1 VKNLISSIFSHEIKN
16 ALTSIKFG
24 IEIFDKYEMN
34 PKEKKTF
41 ISDLL
46 NTVNNTMEIL
56 DEYMNFIKFQ
66 FTKKLNYEEINIHE
80 LLNEIKKE
88 LTPLAQ
94 EKSINIYIPKNNI
107 KIISNKF
114 WLKRAIYNIF
124 YNAIKYNKRGGS
136 INIKIEKELF
146 GIYLSISDT
155 GIGINKKSLSSIFK
169 VFHQIDET
177 KKGVGIGLALA
188 KSVIDSFGGQINVRS
203 NEDIG
208 TEFILYI
215 PKSPK
220 EVTIKK
226 IAIGLVPASIVLF
239 LSVSYFPIYSQNYT
253 KSLQGGYIVYT
264 LEDGSILKYSLNSDY
279 EFKANK
285 NLYNTKYTLSSTLK
299 TGDISLKAIKNKASI
314 IVNDREF
321 NNLGTDFEVI
331 KDKNIK
337 VAVFE
342 GKVKSDALK
351 LEKGQGVV
359 ISKKIQIVELL
370 KAPKIIGIKD
380 GYLSFV
386 ASTKAK
392 KYKIII
398 SKDISFK
405 NIEDSFF
412 TMKNNI
418 KLNFKTDA
426 LYYIKVFAYD
436 KYGLP
441 SLPSVVKYINLSHYK
456 KAMNLLNTDINESI
470 LELESSVSTI
480 KDNSSLPYYQLAR
493 IFYNKKDYKT
503 SLKLIKEALKIKK
516 DKKYYY
522 LLLDNYS
529 KLNNIQEI
537 EKTLN
542 KILKIYKNDILLLFY
557 KAKILFNKSN
567 YKEASKVLFKVLQQ
581 KPDFKEANFL
591 MSKTLIKL
599 NKKDEAKYYERLAK

>member
-1 VKNLISSIFSHEIKN
+1 LKNLISSVFSHEIKN
-16 ALTSIKFG
+16 SLTSIKFG
-24 IEIFDKYEMN
+24 IEIFAKYEMS

-41 ISDLL
+41 IADLL
-46 NTVNNTMEIL
+46 NTINNTIEIL
-56 DEYMNFIKFQ
+56 DEYLNFIKFQ
-66 FTKKLNYEEINIHE
+66 FIKKLSYEEINIYE

-88 LTPLAQ
+88 LTPFAQ
-94 EKSINIYIPKNNI
+94 EKSVNIYIPKNDT
-107 KIISNKF
+107 KIISSRF

-136 INIKIEKELF
+136 VNIKIEKELF

-155 GIGINKKSLSSIFK
+155 GIGINKKKLSSIFK

-188 KSVIDSFGGQINVRS
+188 KSVIDSFGGQINVKS

-215 PKSPK
+215 PKKPK

-226 IAIGLVPASIVLF
+226 IAIGLVPASIALF
-239 LSVSYFPIYSQNYT
+239 LSISYFPIYSQNYT
-253 KSLQGGYIVYT
+253 KNIQGGYIVYT
-264 LEDGSILKYSLNSDY
+264 LEDGSILKYSLNSNY

-314 IVNDREF
+314 FVNDREF

-331 KDKNIK
+331 KDKNTK

-342 GKVKSDALK
+342 GKVKSDALELK
-351 LEKGQGVV
+351 KGQGVV
-359 ISKKIQIVELL
+359 ISKKIQIVQLL

-380 GYLSFV
+380 GYLSFMDI
-386 ASTKAK
+386 SKAK

-398 SKDISFK
+398 SKDIKFK

-441 SLPSVVKYINLSHYK
+441 SLPAVVKYINLSHYK
-456 KAMNLLNTDINESI
+456 KALSLLNTDINEAI

-480 KDNSSLPYYQLAR
+480 QDNSSLPYYQLAK

-503 SLKLIKEALKIKK
+503 SLKLIKEALKIKRE
-516 DKKYYY
+516 KKYYY
-522 LLLDNYS
+522 LLLDNYL
-529 KLNNIQEI
+529 KLNNIKGI
-537 EKTLN
+537 EKTLDE
-542 KILKIYKNDILLLFY
+542 ILKIYKNDILLLFY
-557 KAKILFNKSN
+557 KAEILFNKSN
-567 YKEASKVLFKVLQQ
+567 YKEASKILFKILQQ
-581 KPDFKEANFL
+581 KPNFKQANSL
-591 MSKTLIKL
+591 MAKTLRRL
-599 NKKDEAKYYERLAK
+599 NKVDEAKYYERLAK